1 MQVMTRQEPH
11 RNSESDSEAGIIAEW
26 PINKR
31 ETARVSI
38 ELYKG
43 AWLINFRKWYE
54 AEDGELRPT
63 RHGVALGVR
72 HLPRL
77 ADAINQALSIARE
90 RGLVAADGEGENNDI
105 PR

>member
-1 MQVMTRQEPH
+1 MHVMAQPARQ
-11 RNSESDSEAGIIAEW
+11 RNSKSDSEIIAEW
-26 PINKR
+26 SINSR

-90 RGLVAADGEGENNDI
+90 RGLVAADGEGDK
-105 PR
+105 